1 MATTQRAPKWSEEH
15 GKKALE
21 GHYYIKV
28 GDKSPGHLFL
38 SGAPRYWGTHPD
50 FVYVPS
56 PYRVAGSR
64 ANLSGLFRELGYSEA
79 DINRILASGYTSQNY
94 QSTMKASFDDE
105 VAQLETYK
113 GGVVK
118 KAPAITLAE
127 LAAGQITF
135 HGEKPARKPRAKAVT
150 TGGPG
155 GAGAPAEA
163 SSSPGR
169 GGARGPKVS
178 IRERLDALAPGKVL
192 DLSNMKDDG
201 TNIKTMDAPGP
212 KSKKLQPVANLRM
225 VSSVADRWVRAIQL
239 LGPGYEQ
246 YLNAYPGAEAVAVA
260 AVAPAVAPAAVHAP
274 VVTVPRPPSPR
285 AVAPGPGV
293 PVVPTVQ
300 PVPRA
305 TTPKGALPAVPKL
318 APFPTIRPKSPAR
331 Q

>member
-1 MATTQRAPKWSEEH
+1 M
-15 GKKALE
+15 
-21 GHYYIKV
+21 
-28 GDKSPGHLFL
+28 
-38 SGAPRYWGTHPD
+38 
-50 FVYVPS
+50 VP
-56 PYRVAGSR
+56 
-64 ANLSGLFRELGYSEA
+64 
-79 DINRILASGYTSQNY
+79 
-94 QSTMKASFDDE
+94 
-105 VAQLETYK
+105 
-113 GGVVK
+113 
-118 KAPAITLAE
+118 
-127 LAAGQITF
+127 
-135 HGEKPARKPRAKAVT
+135 
-150 TGGPG
+150 
-155 GAGAPAEA
+155 GAPAEA

-178 IRERLDALAPGKVL
+178 IQERLDALAPGKVL

-246 YLNAYPGAEAVAVA
+246 YLNAYPGAGAVAVA
-260 AVAPAVAPAAVHAP
+260 TVAPAVAPAHAP

-285 AVAPGPGV
+285 VVAPALA
-293 PVVPTVQ
+293 VPTVQ

-305 TTPKGALPAVPKL
+305 TTPKGALPTVPKL